1 MHLLGGMNVTT
12 AQRITFREG
21 VDNSAVVLREFRA
34 QAFRTTM
41 LEPVCV
47 RLDTQVLHLC
57 TRILHTQKEERNVA
71 ERRLHPV
78 PSKAANLQRSF
89 QILGLRDICKET
101 IVVVNFYEDQH
112 TSMLQNV
119 PEVT

>member
-1 MHLLGGMNVTT
+1 MHLLGGVNVTT

-89 QILGLRDICKET
+89 QILGLRDIYKET

-112 TSMLQNV
+112 TSML
-119 PEVT
+119 